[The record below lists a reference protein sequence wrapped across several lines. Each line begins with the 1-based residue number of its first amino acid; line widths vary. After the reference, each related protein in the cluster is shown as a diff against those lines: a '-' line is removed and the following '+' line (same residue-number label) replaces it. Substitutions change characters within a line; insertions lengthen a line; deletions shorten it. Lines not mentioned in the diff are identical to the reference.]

1 MTIALENWRWHGA
14 IGPAEAAGFVLSE
27 ANCIKRNPVRR
38 VYLTGDCYVK
48 IEFPAGRLRRLGA
61 CWRPKAAAEYGAA
74 RRLAAA
80 GMPVVE
86 YLGWGQR
93 GGLNA
98 VVSRRWPDGEDV
110 HSYFYRELVY
120 GAEKAP
126 EFYAALLDFLGR
138 YRHCGVN
145 HPDFHLGNVLYRPDD
160 RQFTLVDVYR
170 VGLGGREG
178 VRRRQLG
185 HFLLE
190 LRAAQPLEQ
199 LLDWGAQLGLSASLL
214 RQELADAR
222 AALRR
227 ELPRRLRQLLEGYPK
242 FSAWSSDGE
251 RRVLLIKD
259 MLRRLP
265 VPAQLAGPEKTAPE
279 RIEKLLA
286 DELFARLD
294 GRSET
299 GMIAAW
305 EPPDLVYRRQRPL

>member
-126 EFYAALLDFLGR
+126 EFYAALLDFLNR

-227 ELPRRLRQLLEGYPK
+227 ELLEELGVDSVPADRLYKVVTRNAEREIRLHFIRTLLAPDAKIVPKEGQE
-242 FSAWSSDGE
+242 FRWVELSGE
-251 RRVLLIKD
+251 APEGLLAPD
-259 MLRRLP
+259 LP
-265 VPAQLAGPEKTAPE
+265 VWNFL
-279 RIEKLLA
+279 IN
-286 DELFARLD
+286 F
-294 GRSET
+294 GR
-299 GMIAAW
+299 
-305 EPPDLVYRRQRPL
+305 P